1 MKTFKQY
8 LGEDKPYKISGYEDH
23 EAKPGAEEALQ
34 ALNSIVGSIGEMDVM
49 NPKLAV
55 KRVKEDIA
63 RLGYQ
68 CDYGDIDPDGET
80 IIPLRGTDIFDVTY
94 DQDPMGGTFESTDS
108 ATESIP
114 GGISLLIMSTP
125 TATGKYTVN
134 AEVVRNSDLNNMEDD
149 MA

>member
-8 LGEDKPYKISGYEDH
+8 LGEERPYKISGYEDH
-23 EAKPGAEEALQ
+23 EAKPGAEEAVE
-34 ALNSIVGSIGEMDVM
+34 ALNSIVGAIGEMDVM

-68 CDYGDIDPDGET
+68 CEYVDIDPNGQT
-80 IIPLRGTDIFDVTY
+80 IIPLRGTDIFNVHYNDSAE
-94 DQDPMGGTFESTDS
+94 GTFESTDS
-108 ATESIP
+108 ATEAIP
-114 GGISLLIMSTP
+114 GGISLMILSTP
-125 TATGKYTVN
+125 TGTGKYSVT
-134 AEVVRNSDLNNMEDD
+134 AEVVRNSELEMEDD

>member
-8 LGEDKPYKISGYEDH
+8 LGEDRPYKISGYEDH

-34 ALNSIVGSIGEMDVM
+34 ALNSIVGAIGEMDVM

-80 IIPLRGTDIFDVTY
+80 IIPLRGTDIFSATY
-94 DQDPMGGTFESTDS
+94 DQDPMGGTF
-108 ATESIP
+108 
-114 GGISLLIMSTP
+114 
-125 TATGKYTVN
+125 
-134 AEVVRNSDLNNMEDD
+134 
-149 MA
+149 